1 MCHISVLTWAQFTTT
16 FFCTLD
22 ITNTL
27 ETEFGLF
34 LSRAW
39 GPKVDSEGLMGG
51 MRGTL

>member
-16 FFCTLD
+16 FCILD
-22 ITNTL
+22 ITSAL

-39 GPKVDSEGLMGG
+39 GPKVDSDGLMGG
-51 MRGTL
+51 MRRTL